1 MTMLLKEE
9 HERRMALYQKGLNDK
24 EIGARLFLTPK
35 TIVYWRQ
42 KNGLPPNRPR
52 DTLTKQ
58 DLEVMEQMYH
68 ARASDSQIAKEIGRC
83 VSTVRSWRRRNSLPG
98 NYGKGGKPTWNS

>member
-1 MTMLLKEE
+1 MLTNEE
-9 HERRMALYQKGLNDK
+9 NKRRMALYQKGLNDK
-24 EIGARLFLTPK
+24 EIGDRLFLAPE

-58 DLEVMEQMYH
+58 DLEIMERMYQ

-83 VSTVRSWRRRNSLPG
+83 VSTVRSWRRRNDLPG
-98 NYGKGGKPTWNS
+98 NFGRGGKPTWNS

>member
-1 MTMLLKEE
+1 MLTREE
-9 HERRMALYQKGLNDK
+9 NRRRMELYRKGMNDA
-24 EIGARLFLTPK
+24 EIGATLFLTPT

-58 DLEVMEQMYH
+58 DLEIMERMYQ

-83 VSTVRSWRRRNSLPG
+83 VSTIRSWRQRNGLPG
-98 NYGKGGKPTWNS
+98 NYGKGGKPTWKS